1 MAENQARRTQSR
13 KAVFVRGCLKYDVA
27 VLGRRGQSL
36 ENVMYTP
43 VTLWADFDGE
53 QPLDLSVIRTSE
65 QNQMSLTEVYFSGR
79 ETGGGR
85 PRIYAVFA
93 HALGA
98 DEHAPAVVLANDC
111 DLTVDLDIMGYFC
124 RRGYAVLMFD
134 YAGEREKGRFTLYP
148 ECVSYANFQRA
159 GRHLR
164 FAEPTARENCFYEWT
179 GVARY
184 AVRAAKALSGSEK
197 IAFFGYRRGG
207 LMAWHLAVLEPSL
220 AACGSLFFAGW
231 ERYQGRPKFDP
242 AGSVMDMDDEIR
254 RYLAGIA
261 VESYASFLKV
271 PFLFLS
277 GTNDDCTDMDRAYD
291 TLHRVPEDC
300 ELIYEFSPRLYGLL
314 SDRAAATLDLFLERQ
329 LKGRPL
335 ELPQSCELSFEIRNK
350 VPLLR
355 LTSPGK
361 EAEVKVYYAFD
372 TVAPVERDWK
382 SLKIMRIGEGV
393 YEGAIPLRG
402 ACSRVFAY
410 ANVTMENGMTQSS
423 SFAVGDISSLAAPAA
438 AGHVIYNGMM
448 GEDSFTCYPVEGLK
462 RQSDLFLSQVPVKM
476 AEGPLGIAGVSGTVQ
491 SLATYKLSGQA
502 FRGEDENLF
511 RFDVWSRQPQTL
523 TVVFYADKGKES
535 EYVYRAEV
543 KLLGGEIWQ
552 PVTLK
557 KENFKAADGRILKT
571 WAVSMAAFLTERP
584 AVFNN
589 ILWV

>member
-1 MAENQARRTQSR
+1 
-13 KAVFVRGCLKYDVA
+13 
-27 VLGRRGQSL
+27 
-36 ENVMYTP
+36 MYTP
-43 VTLWADFDGE
+43 VTLWADFDGDRPME
-53 QPLDLSVIRTSE
+53 LSVIRTFE

-93 HALGA
+93 HTLGA
-98 DEHAPAVVLANDC
+98 VEHAPTVVLANDC
-111 DLTVDLDIMGYFC
+111 DRSVDIDIMGYFC
-124 RRGYAVLMFD
+124 RRGYSVLMFD

-148 ECVSYANFQRA
+148 ECVSYANYARA

-164 FAEPTARENCFYEWT
+164 FAEPSAKENCFYEWT

-184 AVRAAKALSGSEK
+184 AVRAARELSGDEAV
-197 IAFFGYRRGG
+197 AFLGYRRGG

-231 ERYQGRPKFDP
+231 ERYQGKPKFDP
-242 AGSVMDMDDEIR
+242 SGSLINMDDETR

-291 TLHRVPEDC
+291 TLHRVPEEC
-300 ELIYEFSPRLYGLL
+300 ELVYEFSPRLYDLL
-314 SDRAAATLDLFLERQ
+314 SDSAASTLDLFLERQ
-329 LKGRPL
+329 LKGRSL
-335 ELPQSCELSFEIRNK
+335 ALPQSCELSFEIRNK

-355 LTSPGK
+355 LTSAGK
-361 EAEVKVYYAFD
+361 EAEVRVYYAFD
-372 TVAPVERDWK
+372 TAAPVERDWK
-382 SLKIMRIGEGV
+382 TLKIMKIGEGV

-402 ACSRVFAY
+402 ACSKVFAY

-423 SFAVGDISSLAAPAA
+423 SFVVGDVSPLSVPPTP
-438 AGHVIYNGMM
+438 AGHVIYNGLM
-448 GEDSFTCYPVEGLK
+448 GEDSFTCYPIEGTR
-462 RQSDLFLSQVPVKM
+462 RQSEIFLNQIPVRV
-476 AEGPLGIAGVSGTVQ
+476 AEGPLGIVGVTATVQ
-491 SLATYKLSGQA
+491 SLATYKLSGSV

-511 RFDVWSRQPQTL
+511 RFDVWSKQPQTL
-523 TVVFYADKGKES
+523 TVFFYADKGKAN

-557 KENFKAADGRILKT
+557 RENFKAADGRILKS
-571 WAVSMAAFLTERP
+571 WAVSMVAFGTERP